1 MSGVMNQIL
10 TVELRSDA
18 EGSTNFDVKSRRLY
32 GFAFIERISKQS
44 NEPVLTRASRVI
56 LLP

>member
-18 EGSTNFDVKSRRLY
+18 EGSTNFDVKSRRL
-32 GFAFIERISKQS
+32 
-44 NEPVLTRASRVI
+44 
-56 LLP
+56 